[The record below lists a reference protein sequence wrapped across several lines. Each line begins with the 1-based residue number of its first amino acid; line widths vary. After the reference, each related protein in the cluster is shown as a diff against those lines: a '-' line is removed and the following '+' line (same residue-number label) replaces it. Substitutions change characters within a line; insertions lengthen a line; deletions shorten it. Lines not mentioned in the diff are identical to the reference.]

1 MLDEKSL
8 SQMGFPIILQ
18 KKLLEKI
25 ELHKGGSADVRP
37 NVSEQIVSD
46 LLNDLYKQVFGSSNL
61 ITTLKTLH
69 KILGNLVHSPE
80 EQKFKRINLENQTII
95 EKVTKYPP
103 AVGLLELA
111 GFVLAK
117 NNSLEVSTVTPQLLA
132 NFKFVIKLIEEF
144 GNKVGSQR
152 LKQLA

>member
-18 KKLLEKI
+18 KKLLDKV
-25 ELHKGGSADVRP
+25 ELLKGGSADAKP
-37 NVSEQIVSD
+37 NVSEQTVSN

-61 ITTLKTLH
+61 ITTLQTLH

-80 EQKFKRINLENQTII
+80 EQKFKKLNLDNQTIA
-95 EKVTKYPP
+95 ERVAKYPP
-103 AVGLLELA
+103 AVSLLEQA
-111 GFVLAK
+111 GFVFAK
-117 NNSLEVSTVTPQLLA
+117 NNCLEVSVVSPQLLA

-144 GNKVGSQR
+144 GNRVGSQPM
-152 LKQLA
+152 KQPA